1 VRLRSSR
8 TFRSLVARLSAASRS
23 NETAASRPGGGAQI
37 RREHVVVAGYVTGV
51 ALILAA
57 LLPFGAD
64 ASRES
69 VVPESMQV
77 FELALPASAAPAV
90 SPGSEAPVGVT
101 AMSTA
106 TAAEEEHWRLVEVQ
120 RGDTLGAIFTRLGIS
135 HTLMHRIL
143 GHSAITKAMVR
154 LRPGQE
160 LAFRIPEEGVLKAVR
175 FDRDEATRVVVEI
188 EAGKIVERLIERP
201 IERRIHFAQ
210 ATIASSLFDAGQQAG
225 MSDPLIMRMAQV
237 LGYDIDF
244 ALDLRRGDSFA
255 VIYDEVYREGE
266 HLRGGDIIAVTFINR
281 GKRFDAIRHES
292 ANGQIDYYAA
302 DGRPLRRAFI
312 RTPVD
317 FTRISSRFSQGRQ
330 HPILGRMRAHRG
342 VDYAAPTGTPVKAA
356 GNGRV
361 TLRGANGG
369 YGNTVVIEH
378 GNRIT
383 TLYAHL
389 SRFAPNIRVGSR
401 VQQGQTIGYV
411 GMTGLATGPHLHY
424 EFRVNGTHRD
434 PLSIDL
440 PAADPLG
447 PSEMMRFRQN
457 AAPLLARLEMLH
469 GTQVAVGP

>member
-1 VRLRSSR
+1 MRLDSIVDKIK
-8 TFRSLVARLSAASRS
+8 SLRAATARYNAQRPGVARAASMGRL
-23 NETAASRPGGGAQI
+23 
-37 RREHVVVAGYVTGV
+37 RREHVVTLGYVTGIS
-51 ALILAA
+51 LIVAA
-57 LLPFGAD
+57 LLPIGAG
-64 ASRES
+64 ASRDDSPVDDLTFIEL
-69 VVPESMQV
+69 
-77 FELALPASAAPAV
+77 ELALPSNA
-90 SPGSEAPVGVT
+90 
-101 AMSTA
+101 A
-106 TAAEEEHWRLVEVQ
+106 TASLLSDDPAEFENTTVSDDPWHVVSVRS
-120 RGDTLGAIFTRLGIS
+120 GDTLGAIFSRLGIS

-143 GHSAITKAMVR
+143 NHSAGTKGLVR

-160 LAFRIPEEGVLKAVR
+160 LAFLMQQDGSLSAIR
-175 FDRDEATRVVVEI
+175 FERDEAALIEVEI
-188 EAGKIVERLIERP
+188 EDTGIRERVLERP
-201 IERRIHFAQ
+201 IERRVQFAQ
-210 ATIASSLFDAGQQAG
+210 ATIQSSLFDAGQHAG

-255 VIYDEVYREGE
+255 VVYDEVYRDGE
-266 HLRGGDIIAVTFINR
+266 RLRGGDIIAVTFINR
-281 GKRFDAIRHES
+281 GKRFDAIRHILED
-292 ANGQIDYYAA
+292 GRVDYYAA

-317 FTRISSRFSQGRQ
+317 FTRISSRFSLGRQ

-342 VDYAAPTGTPVKAA
+342 VDYAAPTGTPIKAA

-361 TLRGANGG
+361 VERGAKGG

-389 SRFAPNIRVGSR
+389 SRFAPSVRVGSR

-440 PAADPLG
+440 PAADPLNAR
-447 PSEMMRFRQN
+447 ELARFQQN
-457 AAPLLARLEMLH
+457 AAPLLARLEVLS
-469 GTQVAVGP
+469 GPQVAVGP

>member
-1 VRLRSSR
+1 M
-8 TFRSLVARLSAASRS
+8 
-23 NETAASRPGGGAQI
+23 
-37 RREHVVVAGYVTGV
+37 VAGYVTGV

-64 ASRES
+64 ASREA
-69 VVPESMQV
+69 VEPESMHV
-77 FELALPASAAPAV
+77 LELALPQRAVTSDEAGSETSSHSAASAA
-90 SPGSEAPVGVT
+90 
-101 AMSTA
+101 
-106 TAAEEEHWRLVEVQ
+106 AADAGEDAHWQLVEVQ

-135 HTLMHRIL
+135 HALMHRFL
-143 GHSAITKAMVR
+143 NHSATTKGMAR

-160 LAFRIPEEGVLKAVR
+160 LAFLIPGDGDLRAVR
-175 FDRDEATRVVVEI
+175 FDRDEATRVMVEL
-188 EAGKIVERLIERP
+188 EAGTMVERLIERP
-201 IERRIHFAQ
+201 IERRIQFAQ
-210 ATIASSLFDAGQQAG
+210 ATIESSLFDAGQQAG

-237 LGYDIDF
+237 LGFDIDF

-255 VIYDEVYREGE
+255 VIYDEVYRDGE
-266 HLRGGDIIAVTFINR
+266 LLRGGDIIAVTFINR
-281 GKRFDAIRHES
+281 GKRFDAIRHTL
-292 ANGQIDYYAA
+292 ANGQVDYYAA

-317 FTRISSRFSQGRQ
+317 FTRISSRFSLGRQ

-342 VDYAAPTGTPVKAA
+342 VDYAAPTGTPIKAA

-361 TLRGANGG
+361 TLRGPNGG
-369 YGNTVVIEH
+369 YGNTVIIEH

-424 EFRVNGTHRD
+424 EFRVNGAHRD

-440 PAADPLG
+440 PAADPLN
-447 PSEMMRFRQN
+447 PSEMTRFRQN
-457 AAPLLARLEMLH
+457 AAPLLARLELLH